1 MYGVYIPIEPLDM
14 SDMKD
19 CVCALTVKT
28 TPQYAMKHG
37 ACKISES
44 VSKVYPHQDYIIMYC

>member
-1 MYGVYIPIEPLDM
+1 
-14 SDMKD
+14 MKD

-44 VSKVYPHQDYIIMYC
+44 VSKVYPHQVYIIMYC